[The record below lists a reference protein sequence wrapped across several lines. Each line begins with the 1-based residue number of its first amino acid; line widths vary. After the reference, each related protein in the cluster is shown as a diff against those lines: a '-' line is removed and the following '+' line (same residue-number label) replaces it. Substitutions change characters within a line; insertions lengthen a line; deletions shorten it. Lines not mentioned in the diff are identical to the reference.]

1 MDADLA
7 SVESS
12 GRRSLGRGGA
22 QLQDNIQASAV
33 SASDFLASAVAAD
46 DFLPGAASNILTCAA
61 DLDCA
66 ATATVVFL
74 VCTVAGGFVA
84 STPASSFLA
93 SCA

>member
-7 SVESS
+7 LVESS

-22 QLQDNIQASAV
+22 QLQDDIQASAV
-33 SASDFLASAVAAD
+33 SASDFLA
-46 DFLPGAASNILTCAA
+46 CAA